1 MTAVSDA
8 LSALVTLVKNDAL
21 KAALPPLAA
30 FFTDVAGNP
39 SGINVAVQLTKL
51 QVDVLAALPSVEK
64 DLLTH
69 IATLINDQLTALPK

>member
-8 LSALVTLVKNDAL
+8 LSALVALVKNDAL

-30 FFTDVAGNP
+30 FFTNVSGNP

-51 QVDVLAALPSVEK
+51 QVDVLAALPAVEK